1 MQVLAEKADV
11 DLSHT
16 ETVILELSQL
26 MQQFNIKVAEQ
37 ESMSLNI
44 SQLATESLLNVEEAN
59 VELVKAK

>member
-59 VELVKAK
+59 EELVKAK

>member
-26 MQQFNIKVAEQ
+26 MQQFNIKV
-37 ESMSLNI
+37 
-44 SQLATESLLNVEEAN
+44 TE
-59 VELVKAK
+59 